1 MSYIGAGTNAGNP
14 VLIATTTV
22 SSAVSEVTF
31 DGVFTGNTNHYKLIC
46 VDATIDDASASI
58 RIIRR
63 NGGSDDGTTLDYMG
77 HRGNMQSGETTN
89 EMTNQTS
96 SYIDIT
102 ADQTG
107 TDATRHTNHVII
119 DYFPNVTHM
128 PSDFMQSLTIGVG
141 TWYDDAGD
149 SWWHERMHQLVGST
163 TFDGVRIYS
172 GSGNIAGGKF
182 YIYAMV

>member
-1 MSYIGAGTNAGNP
+1 MSYFGRNNASNP

-22 SSAVSEVTF
+22 SSAVASVTF
-31 DGVFTGNTNHYKLIC
+31 DGVFKDYTNHYKLIC

-63 NGGSDDGTTLDYMG
+63 NDGSDLTTTLDYMG
-77 HRGNMQSGETTN
+77 HRGNMQSGEQTN
-89 EMTNQTS
+89 VMVNQTVGG
-96 SYIDIT
+96 YIDIT

-107 TDATRHTNHVII
+107 TDATRHTNHVIV
-119 DYFPNVTHM
+119 DYFPNVAHI
-128 PSDFMQSLTIGVG
+128 PSDFMQSLTVGAG

-149 SWWHERMHQLVGST
+149 TWWHERMHQLVGST
-163 TFDGVRIYS
+163 AFDGVKIYS